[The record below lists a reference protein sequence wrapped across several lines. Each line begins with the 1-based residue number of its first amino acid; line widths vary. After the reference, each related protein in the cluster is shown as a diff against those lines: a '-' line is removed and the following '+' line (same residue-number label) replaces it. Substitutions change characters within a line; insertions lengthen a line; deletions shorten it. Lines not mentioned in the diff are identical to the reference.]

1 MEGTFLADNQFGSD
15 VVFAS
20 TGKQGD
26 AQKDLPLAGARA
38 MVIREYPVENLGLDD
53 SQFKRLAWASKRTQT
68 RPRTGAVSR
77 FSSSPPRAPQTPA
90 AQLFLRFRFQEAG
103 PNLDGAH
110 SKAFVCGVMRHAAIF
125 LRPETE
131 GQVQIESAA
140 MERS

>member
-1 MEGTFLADNQFGSD
+1 M
-15 VVFAS
+15 
-20 TGKQGD
+20 GKQAD
-26 AQKDLPLAGARA
+26 TNSDKDWGGVKILLFPPPGPRNAAR
-38 MVIREYPVENLGLDD
+38 
-53 SQFKRLAWASKRTQT
+53 
-68 RPRTGAVSR
+68 
-77 FSSSPPRAPQTPA
+77 QTPA